1 MILMILGHLLAIE
14 NQNISDNILTIFR
27 WSLHVTHN
35 LENNYKSNNA
45 I

>member
-1 MILMILGHLLAIE
+1 MMLMFIGHLLAIE
-14 NQNISDNILTIFR
+14 NQNISDNILTR
-27 WSLHVTHN
+27 RSLHVTHN